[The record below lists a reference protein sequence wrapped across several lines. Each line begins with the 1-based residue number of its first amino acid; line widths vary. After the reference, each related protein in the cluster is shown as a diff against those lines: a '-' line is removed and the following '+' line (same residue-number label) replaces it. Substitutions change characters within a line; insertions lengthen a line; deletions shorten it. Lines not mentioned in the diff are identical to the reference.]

1 MKVFDRSPNFVF
13 YVWRKWKQKN
23 KLLNRKLKFAV
34 KSTKSHVV
42 LFCRYYLLLLGRFTL
57 PFVEAFV
64 SLWLPGSLCFFR
76 LIMPKMLM
84 VHKCKN
90 KHNQKRYDCCLRICT
105 IIAFLTH
112 KKHLPK
118 RHHGADATVKFAS
131 PIFVVL
137 LFAADH
143 NCKWKMAE
151 AMCTKWLV
159 LSLILVGI
167 GKQVWHR
174 RTTQFT
180 ATGLVWLF
188 SFLAASPLY
197 WLSRLISIAGS
208 NGTVGPG

>member
-1 MKVFDRSPNFVF
+1 MKT
-13 YVWRKWKQKN
+13 KN
-23 KLLNRKLKFAV
+23 KLLNRNLKFAV

-42 LFCRYYLLLLGRFTL
+42 YMPLVFRYYLLLLGRFTL

-64 SLWLPGSLCFFR
+64 SLWGFLWFFR
-76 LIMPKMLM
+76 LINPKLLM
-84 VHKCKN
+84 VRRCKN
-90 KHNQKRYDCCLRICT
+90 KHNQKRYDCCLQICT
-105 IIAFLTH
+105 RIDFLTH

-167 GKQVWHR
+167 GKQVSHH

-188 SFLAASPLY
+188 SLLAASPFY